1 MYELAVTTSHVPAQS
16 DMETRE
22 ITIGALLR
30 EVAAARPEAEA
41 LVEVRQ
47 DGTEG
52 RRWTYA
58 ELLKDAERLAMA
70 LSTRFAPGER
80 VVIWSPNSPEWVLM
94 EYACALSGLVLV
106 TANPAFQARE
116 LAYVLEQSGAVAL
129 FLVEEFRGNPMGRIG
144 AEVDGEHP
152 IGARSHRYGK
162 RRAIRGRRPPA
173 CFARCGPGRR
183 RDDPIYVRHHGVSQR
198 ARC

>member
-80 VVIWSPNSPEWVLM
+80 VVSLVAQQSRMGADGICL
-94 EYACALSGLVLV
+94 CAVRAGSGDGEPGLSGTRAGLC
-106 TANPAFQARE
+106 
-116 LAYVLEQSGAVAL
+116 SGAVR
-129 FLVEEFRGNPMGRIG
+129 RGCPVPCR
-144 AEVDGEHP
+144 EVPWQPDGP
-152 IGARSHRYGK
+152 DWG
-162 RRAIRGRRPPA
+162 
-173 CFARCGPGRR
+173 
-183 RDDPIYVRHHGVSQR
+183 
-198 ARC
+198 

>member
-1 MYELAVTTSHVPAQS
+1 MYDLKLTTSHVPAQS

-41 LVEVRQ
+41 LVEIRQ
-47 DGTEG
+47 DGSEG

-58 ELLKDAERLAMA
+58 GLLADAERLAMA

-94 EYACALSGLVLV
+94 ECACALSGLALV

-116 LAYVLEQSGAVAL
+116 LAYVLEQSGAVGL
-129 FLVEEFRGNPMGRIG
+129 FMV
-144 AEVDGEHP
+144 VTV
-152 IGARSHRYGK
+152 
-162 RRAIRGRRPPA
+162 RRPA
-173 CFARCGPGRR
+173 VGSAKRSETRAPGCSEPCRSTTCTSTTLA
-183 RDDPIYVRHHGVSQR
+183 GKTTSSGASVSGKT
-198 ARC
+198 